1 MYKTSFNAA
10 QLNTQQVCDASTSL
24 TSLTSRD
31 ALPDAL
37 LAGGGVLTS
46 DPEGAITSC
55 GGGSGATGEG
65 RCS

>member
-10 QLNTQQVCDASTSL
+10 RLNTQQVCDASTSL
-24 TSLTSRD
+24 TLLTSLTSRD
-31 ALPDAL
+31 ALP
-37 LAGGGVLTS
+37 AGGGVLTS

-55 GGGSGATGEG
+55 GGGSGARGEG